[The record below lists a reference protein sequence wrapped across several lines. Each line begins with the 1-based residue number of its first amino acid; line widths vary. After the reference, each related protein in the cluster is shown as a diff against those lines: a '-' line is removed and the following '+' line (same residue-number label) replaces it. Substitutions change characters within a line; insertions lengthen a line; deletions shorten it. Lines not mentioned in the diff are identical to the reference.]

1 MYQGV
6 SRDGGAE
13 DLISTPAVYTSM
25 TTHFALHLYID
36 TQPPRCTGMAS
47 RTWMCDKRRHLRF
60 GGGAGLPRH
69 RSRCRSHDSAAAL
82 LPCSWRGAEVLEAL
96 DCASIPCRGGI
107 GLGITVWFRRF
118 AMVSRLWHG
127 TEHRYQVLWCSVPG
141 SGGTEHQLPSVAE
154 PVPQRGGLP
163 VVISIVNSLVAPMGG
178 VTVGGRIL
186 SGRQPRA
193 NSVNLA
199 KRSSRM
205 NRLSMLS

>member
-1 MYQGV
+1 
-6 SRDGGAE
+6 
-13 DLISTPAVYTSM
+13 M

-47 RTWMCDKRRHLRF
+47 RTWMCDERRHLRF
-60 GGGAGLPRH
+60 GGGAGFHRH
-69 RSRCRSHDSAAAL
+69 RSRCRSHDSAYAN
-82 LPCSWRGAEVLEAL
+82 VLEAL
-96 DCASIPCRGGI
+96 DCASIPFRGGI

-127 TEHRYQVLWCSVPG
+127 TGHRYQVLWCSVPG
-141 SGGTEHQLPSVAE
+141 SGGTEHQSPSVAE

-163 VVISIVNSLVAPMGG
+163 VVISIVNSLVTPMGG

>member
-1 MYQGV
+1 
-6 SRDGGAE
+6 
-13 DLISTPAVYTSM
+13 
-25 TTHFALHLYID
+25 
-36 TQPPRCTGMAS
+36 
-47 RTWMCDKRRHLRF
+47 
-60 GGGAGLPRH
+60 
-69 RSRCRSHDSAAAL
+69 
-82 LPCSWRGAEVLEAL
+82 
-96 DCASIPCRGGI
+96 
-107 GLGITVWFRRF
+107 
-118 AMVSRLWHG
+118 MVSRLWHG
-127 TEHRYQVLWCSVPG
+127 MGHRYQVLWCSIPG
-141 SGGTEHQLPSVAE
+141 SGGTEHQSPSVAE

>member
-1 MYQGV
+1 MK
-6 SRDGGAE
+6 GGISASVAGQAFIATE
-13 DLISTPAVYTSM
+13 AVAGHMIRHMPLSSGLIT
-25 TTHFALHLYID
+25 LL
-36 TQPPRCTGMAS
+36 
-47 RTWMCDKRRHLRF
+47 
-60 GGGAGLPRH
+60 
-69 RSRCRSHDSAAAL
+69 SA
-82 LPCSWRGAEVLEAL
+82 GAEVLEAL
-96 DCASIPCRGGI
+96 DCASIPFRGGI

-127 TEHRYQVLWCSVPG
+127 TGHRYQVLWCSVSG
-141 SGGTEHQLPSVAE
+141 SGGMEHQSPSVAE

>member
-1 MYQGV
+1 
-6 SRDGGAE
+6 
-13 DLISTPAVYTSM
+13 M

-36 TQPPRCTGMAS
+36 TQPPRCTGRAS
-47 RTWMCDKRRHLRF
+47 RTWMCGERRHLRF
-60 GGGAGLPRH
+60 GGGHMIRHMPMSSGLI
-69 RSRCRSHDSAAAL
+69 A
-82 LPCSWRGAEVLEAL
+82 PCSWRSAEVLEAL

-127 TEHRYQVLWCSVPG
+127 TGHRYQVLWCSVPG
-141 SGGTEHQLPSVAE
+141 SGGTEHQSPSVAE
-154 PVPQRGGLP
+154 PVTQRGGLP